1 MILPSPSRCLK
12 YNVREWELHFWFGPL
27 VLSSSDY
34 LLLTTSNFS
43 SSTTN
48 PKLHL
53 RSPPIFSGVHFV
65 HSIVF
70 CVMFRRTFVL
80 DIVCPFGLPLRLL
93 IIPLVFTN
101 FFITAF
107 TSIYEYTDCN
117 FVTLFSTF
125 LCPNWSS
132 CFDFSITHING

>member
-12 YNVREWELHFWFGPL
+12 YNLWEWELHFWFGPL

-34 LLLTTSNFS
+34 LLLATSNFS

-65 HSIVF
+65 HSVVF

-80 DIVCPFGLPLRLL
+80 DIVCPFGLFLCHSIVCPYDFWLSLWYLQTFLYLRLPPPPWFL
-93 IIPLVFTN
+93 AVFL
-101 FFITAF
+101 
-107 TSIYEYTDCN
+107 
-117 FVTLFSTF
+117 FVLMYLKFSA
-125 LCPNWSS
+125 
-132 CFDFSITHING
+132 

>member
-12 YNVREWELHFWFGPL
+12 YNLREWELHFWFGPL

-34 LLLTTSNFS
+34 LLLATSNFS

-53 RSPPIFSGVHFV
+53 RSPPIFSGVHFL
-65 HSIVF
+65 HSVVF

-80 DIVCPFGLPLRLL
+80 NIVCPFGLFFMSFYCLPLRLL

-101 FFITAF
+101 FFISAF
-107 TSIYEYTDCN
+107 TPPLVLAGLLFVLIY
-117 FVTLFSTF
+117 LKFSA
-125 LCPNWSS
+125 
-132 CFDFSITHING
+132 